1 MSKVIIAAAFAVG
14 FASLFG
20 QGAATADPY
29 CNGTVHR
36 FQRGT
41 VQCYYLPTVA
51 NGRVTGVQE
60 RTNVK
65 LDYYGPHN
73 GPHYGPA
80 IGGAAIGSTSCRF
93 LPTVVNGRVT
103 GTHQVC

>member
-1 MSKVIIAAAFAVG
+1 VRRQAGVKGIAATGIGDLGCGAFRTRIC
-14 FASLFG
+14 
-20 QGAATADPY
+20 GAGKAKSITS
-29 CNGTVHR
+29 
-36 FQRGT
+36 
-41 VQCYYLPTVA
+41 VQCYYLPAVA

-65 LDYYGPHN
+65 LDYYGPHH

-103 GTHQVC
+103 GTHQVCG